1 MFDIGWSELVVIGV
15 VALVVIGPKELPGV
29 LRTLGQMMA
38 KVRRMAGEFRGQF
51 DEAMR
56 EAGLAELRKEFNSL
70 NEQARNVTSYNP
82 IETARQE
89 LETAF
94 KDGTTE
100 TPATPAAGS
109 ETPQVSLDVPPP
121 EPPPPVTE
129 RDFASEVT
137 PNPASEPAP
146 AEAPAASAAQERR
159 E

>member
-56 EAGLAELRKEFNSL
+56 EAELAELRKEVNSL

-121 EPPPPVTE
+121 
-129 RDFASEVT
+129 
-137 PNPASEPAP
+137 
-146 AEAPAASAAQERR
+146 
-159 E
+159 